1 MAGRVEGKVILVT
14 GAATGIGLA
23 TAKLLVAEGATV
35 VMTDLT
41 AGRLETEAASLGDKA
56 SWHVQ
61 DVRDEDRWI
70 DVIGETVRR
79 HGKLDG
85 LVNNAGVG
93 NFGTIEDFT
102 LEEFRF
108 VMAVNVEG
116 VFLGCKHAIRAM
128 KQTGGGSIVNISS
141 VAGMIGAPEAPAYC
155 ASKGAVRLMTKSVA
169 VYCATAGM
177 NIRVNSVHPS
187 YLNTEMVRGAIAASR
202 DPERMRKRV
211 EKAAPLGRL
220 GEPEDAAYAILYLLS
235 DESRFVTGAEQLV
248 DGGTTAW

>member
-1 MAGRVEGKVILVT
+1 MAGRVQDKVILVT

-23 TAKLLVAEGATV
+23 TAKLLIAEGATV

-41 AGRLETEAASLGDKA
+41 AGRLEKEAAALGDRA
-56 SWHVQ
+56 IWHVQ
-61 DVRDEDRWI
+61 DVRDEDRWA

-79 HGKLDG
+79 HGRLDG

-93 NFGTIEDFT
+93 NFGAIEDFT
-102 LEEFRF
+102 LDEWRF
-108 VMAVNVEG
+108 VMAVNVES

-155 ASKGAVRLMTKSVA
+155 ASKGAVRLMTKSIA
-169 VYCATAGM
+169 VHCAQAGY
-177 NIRVNSVHPS
+177 NIRCNSVHPS
-187 YLNTEMVRGAIAASR
+187 YLDTEMVRGAIAASR
-202 DPERMRKRV
+202 DPERMRKRM
-211 EKAAPLGRL
+211 EKTAPLGRL
-220 GEPEDAAYAILYLLS
+220 GQAEDAAYAILYLLS
-235 DESRFVTGAEQLV
+235 DESKFVTGAEQLV